1 MRNVFEPGGNCHRL
15 STAHRAAFIVD
26 GEDYF
31 RALYESF
38 RRAQRQI
45 FIIGWDLHS
54 GLQLVRDDVKHRY
67 PARLGAFLDRLVSEK
82 KDLHVYLLSWD
93 FAMIYAMEREF
104 FPRYKLKWR
113 TRRRINFC
121 LDGHHPMGASQH
133 QKVVVVD
140 DAVAFAGGLDL
151 SKWRWDT
158 PAHRPDDPR
167 RVDPGGNPY
176 PPFHDIQMVVDGP
189 AARALGELAKE
200 RWARAGGKKPRSGAA
215 GGIDDP
221 WPPSIEPDFDNVRV
235 AMARTLPEYKDQ
247 KAVREAEQLYLDS
260 IAGARRSI
268 YIENQYLSSHLVGQ
282 ALRQR
287 LQEAD
292 GPEVV
297 MVLPQKTGGWLEQ
310 HTMDVLRGRILSD
323 LRQSDRRNRLRVYYP
338 RIAED
343 PHCAL
348 MVHSKVMVIDE
359 DFVRIGSSNLSN
371 RSMGLDSECDLAISA
386 ETADAVRSAI
396 ARFRNR
402 LIAEHLGA
410 AREDIDAAIEK
421 TGSLIRAIESLPKG
435 ARTLVPLSGE
445 VPPDVDRW
453 VPESDLL
460 DPEKPVEPDELFDY
474 VVAPDQQPFAYRHL
488 MKILLLIA
496 GVLILAAV
504 WRWTPAGEWLNM
516 ESALAAGEWIRR
528 QPLSPVLVPVTY
540 ILGGMVA
547 FPITLMIIVTVIVFG
562 PWWGLFYALAGSTLS
577 ALVVF
582 GTGRLLGRQAVH
594 RFAGSLLNRLSRKL
608 SGSGLIA
615 VITFRVVPVAPFSVI
630 NLIAGV
636 SGIRLRD
643 FAMGTFIGML
653 PGVLAIVFLADRISV
668 SIRRPDLDS
677 IAALAGGIVLVGAG
691 LVGLRRWIKRKHA
704 ERSSEGMK

>member
-1 MRNVFEPGGNCHRL
+1 LRHVFELTSNCHRL
-15 STAHRAAFIVD
+15 ATAHRAAFIVD
-26 GEDYF
+26 GEAYF

-38 RRAQRQI
+38 RRAKRHI

-54 GLQLVRDDVKHRY
+54 DLQLVRDDVEHRY

-82 KDLHVYLLSWD
+82 VGLHVYLLSWD

-140 DAVAFAGGLDL
+140 DAVAFAGGLDM

-167 RVDPGGNPY
+167 RIDPGGNAY

-189 AARALGELAKE
+189 AARAMGELARD
-200 RWARAGGKKPRSGAA
+200 RWMRAGGKKPLSSAA
-215 GGIDDP
+215 VEIDDP
-221 WPPSIEPDFDNVRV
+221 WPASIDPDFDNVQV

-247 KAVREAEQLYLDS
+247 RAIREVEQLYLDS
-260 IAGARRSI
+260 IASARRSI
-268 YIENQYLSSHLVGQ
+268 YIENQYLSSHRIGQ
-282 ALRQR
+282 ALKRR
-287 LQEAD
+287 LQESD

-297 MVLPQKTGGWLEQ
+297 IILPQKTGGWLEQ
-310 HTMDVLRGRILSD
+310 HTMDVLRGRILTV
-323 LRQSDRRNRLRVYYP
+323 LRQADRHNRLRTYYP
-338 RIAED
+338 RITED

-359 DFVRIGSSNLSN
+359 DFVRVGSSNLSN
-371 RSMGLDSECDLAISA
+371 RSMGLDSECDLAIAA
-386 ETADAVRSAI
+386 EAADAVRSTI
-396 ARFRNR
+396 ACFRNR

-410 AREDIDAAIEK
+410 AWEDIAAAIEK
-421 TGSLIRAIESLPKG
+421 AGSLIGAIESLPKG

-453 VPESDLL
+453 VPESELL

-488 MKILLLIA
+488 MRVLLVVA

-504 WRWTPAGEWLNM
+504 WRWTPASEWLNM
-516 ESALAAGEWIRR
+516 DSTLAAGEWIRR
-528 QPLSPVLVPVTY
+528 QPLTPILVPAAY
-540 ILGGMVA
+540 IIGGMVA

-562 PWWGLFYALAGSTLS
+562 PWWGLFYALTGSTLS

-582 GTGRLLGRQAVH
+582 GAGRLLGRQTVH
-594 RFAGSLLNRLSRKL
+594 RFAGGLLNRLSRKL

-615 VITFRVVPVAPFSVI
+615 IIAFRIVPVAPFSVI

-636 SGIRLRD
+636 SEISLRD
-643 FAMGTFIGML
+643 FAIGSFVGLL
-653 PGVLAIVFLADRISV
+653 PGVFAIVFLADRISV
-668 SIRRPDLDS
+668 SLRRPDLDS
-677 IAALAGGIVLVGAG
+677 LAALGGVIVLASAG

-704 ERSSEGMK
+704 ERLSEGTS